1 MDTGTALLGTASPLL
16 LGSLEGLV
24 CEGTGPPSTASTQ
37 LPQGPAL
44 GSVWKV
50 GSRLGQCLPWG
61 LLGQVVE
68 QNSSSVNRHFG
79 R

>member
-1 MDTGTALLGTASPLL
+1 M
-16 LGSLEGLV
+16 GLV
-24 CEGTGPPSTASTQ
+24 WERMGLPGTVAARLQ
-37 LPQGPAL
+37 QDPAL

-50 GSRLGQCLPWG
+50 GSGLGQCLPWG

-68 QNSSSVNRHFG
+68 QNSLSVNSHFE

>member
-1 MDTGTALLGTASPLL
+1 M
-16 LGSLEGLV
+16 
-24 CEGTGPPSTASTQ
+24 STDQ
-37 LPQGPAL
+37 QDPAL

-50 GSRLGQCLPWG
+50 GSRLGQCLPSG

-68 QNSSSVNRHFG
+68 RSSSSVNRHFE

>member
-1 MDTGTALLGTASPLL
+1 M
-16 LGSLEGLV
+16 GLV
-24 CEGTGPPSTASTQ
+24 CEEMGLPSTTAQ
-37 LPQGPAL
+37 LQQDPAL

-68 QNSSSVNRHFG
+68 QNSSSVNRHFE